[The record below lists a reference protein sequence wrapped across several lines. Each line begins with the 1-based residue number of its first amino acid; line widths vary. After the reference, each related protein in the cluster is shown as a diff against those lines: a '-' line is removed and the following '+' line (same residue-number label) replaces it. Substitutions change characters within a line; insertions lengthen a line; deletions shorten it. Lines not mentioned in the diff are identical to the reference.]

1 MSREY
6 DLFWCSRLLVK
17 AGADVTLQNDAGSP
31 ANYGI
36 EGNSSDKD
44 GLAALSSAHDALEL
58 KEALDMLERQQ
69 RGEGPELDKAKLV
82 MCGMAAKKEHPE
94 IWTKEVQSFF
104 RGICNSL

>member
-1 MSREY
+1 MWPWTMLGAQQIMESRE
-6 DLFWCSRLLVK
+6 F
-17 AGADVTLQNDAGSP
+17 
-31 ANYGI
+31 I
-36 EGNSSDKD
+36 DKD